1 MAKTNYKQHL
11 LPSALKQQLQIFYWQ
26 TWIFIM

>member
-11 LPSALKQQLQIFYWQ
+11 LPSALKQQLQIFYW
-26 TWIFIM
+26 